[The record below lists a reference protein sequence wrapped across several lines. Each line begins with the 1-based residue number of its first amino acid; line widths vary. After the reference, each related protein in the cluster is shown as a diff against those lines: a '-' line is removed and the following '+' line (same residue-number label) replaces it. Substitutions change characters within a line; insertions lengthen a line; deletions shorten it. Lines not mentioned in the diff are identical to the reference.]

1 MPGNF
6 IEAVGIHIAIMSGG
20 GTLIN
25 VGAVLAISLVPGI
38 APARVRPD
46 GLVDALGFFVTNVG
60 ILRAL
65 VHVDGAGGSGPVQLS
80 VGGGTDTRIV
90 TGPGL
95 LLAFAIDTWVGVAV
109 VGRHRGGSGR
119 PRRRG
124 LRRGGGEGRGRT
136 GRQRCLGT

>member
-1 MPGNF
+1 MGGLF
-6 IEAVGIHIAIMSGG
+6 ALVDFSTSVLDGAIALVAIRASAF
-20 GTLIN
+20 
-25 VGAVLAISLVPGI
+25 VASVKVLAIGGSV
-38 APARVRPD
+38 A
-46 GLVDALGFFVTNVG
+46 DALNG
-60 ILRAL
+60 IAL

-95 LLAFAIDTWVGVAV
+95 LLALAAVLAGVGVAV
-109 VGRHRGGSGR
+109 VCRRGGGSGR

-136 GRQRCLGT
+136 G